1 MTRDSSRNPDSP
13 AAARRALIATVI
25 IVRILG
31 LLDELLDGQ
40 IAVLTDGNVPNQ
52 MRISLTLSR
61 LNLNVFI
68 EKSIP

>member
-1 MTRDSSRNPDSP
+1 MTLDSSRNPGP
-13 AAARRALIATVI
+13 ITAARLASIATVI
-25 IVRILG
+25 IVGTLG

-40 IAVLTDGNVPNQ
+40 ISILTDGNVPNQ